1 MSLVTGHSSFAKDK
15 INDKS
20 QMTNDGSVATH
31 IPIIAMTANA
41 MKGDREICLEAGMDD
56 YMTKPIKRDLVFE
69 MIKKWVF
76 KD

>member
-1 MSLVTGHSSFAKDK
+1 
-15 INDKS
+15 
-20 QMTNDGSVATH
+20 MTNDGSVATH

-41 MKGDREICLEAGMDD
+41 MKGDMEKCLNAGMDE